1 MKVLLLK
8 DVYNL
13 GRAGD
18 VKKVADGYAR
28 NFLIP
33 QKMAVL
39 ATAGALTHVERIQEA
54 AAKQRQIMNEE
65 MAELASKIEGLE
77 LNFLAKVGES
87 GKLFGS
93 ITQQMIAEAISE
105 KIGAEVDRHR
115 VESQPLREEGEHI
128 VKIRLTFDLIPE
140 VKVIVA
146 SEDEAAV
153 EEETK
158 ETRKRSKKS
167 EEPKAVIEA
176 DATPAEEASVEDEV
190 EIPEE
195 APVEDETE
203 SVEEPPVDNETE
215 SVEEPPMDDETE
227 YAEED

>member
-8 DVYNL
+8 DVYNV

-39 ATAGALTHVERIQEA
+39 ATAGAMTHVERIKDA
-54 AAKQRQIMNEE
+54 AAKQRQILNEE
-65 MAELASKIEGLE
+65 MAGLAEKIQGLE
-77 LNFLAKVGES
+77 LAFKAKVGES

-93 ITQQMIAEAISE
+93 ITQQMIADAISE

-115 VESQPLREEGEHI
+115 VESQPLREVGSHM

-140 VKVIVA
+140 VKVIVE
-146 SEDEAAV
+146 SDEELEGEEDTKEARKRAKQAAREAA
-153 EEETK
+153 
-158 ETRKRSKKS
+158 
-167 EEPKAVIEA
+167 KA
-176 DATPAEEASVEDEV
+176 
-190 EIPEE
+190 
-195 APVEDETE
+195 E
-203 SVEEPPVDNETE
+203 SVEGEETAE
-215 SVEEPPMDDETE
+215 AAEGKATET
-227 YAEED
+227 AEEE

>member
-18 VKKVADGYAR
+18 IKKVADGYAR

-33 QKMAVL
+33 QKFAVL
-39 ATAGALTHVERIQEA
+39 ATKGALTHVERIQEA

-77 LNFLAKVGES
+77 LNFFAKVGES

-105 KIGAEVDRHR
+105 KIGVEVDRHR
-115 VESQPLREEGEHI
+115 VESQPLREAGEHM

-140 VKVIVA
+140 VKVNVE
-146 SEDEAAV
+146 SEDEAAA

-158 ETRKRSKKS
+158 ESRKRSKKS
-167 EEPKAVIEA
+167 EE
-176 DATPAEEASVEDEV
+176 AESVMEV
-190 EIPEE
+190 ETTPEDVAAVEE
-195 APVEDETE
+195 APMEDELE
-203 SVEEPPVDNETE
+203 IADELSL
-215 SVEEPPMDDETE
+215 DDETE